1 MNKIKLISLLALF
14 AATATSANEAIVF
27 PGSTNMAAA
36 ETPITFPQE
45 KSPIALVGG
54 YQVEGGVLTSRTYN
68 CGINISDLEIEAK
81 LHWDGATPQ
90 ILIVGENLIMCRS
103 GSTGPFSVD
112 LTESI
117 INTPA
122 HILDRIEVANGVRLG
137 L

>member
-1 MNKIKLISLLALF
+1 MNKIKLIGLLALF
-14 AATATSANEAIVF
+14 ATTAASANETIVF
-27 PGSTNMAAA
+27 PGSTSTSAVEAS
-36 ETPITFPQE
+36 ITFPQE

-54 YQVEGGVLTSRTYN
+54 YQVEGGILTSRTYN

-112 LTESI
+112 LTEFI
-117 INTPA
+117 TNMPA